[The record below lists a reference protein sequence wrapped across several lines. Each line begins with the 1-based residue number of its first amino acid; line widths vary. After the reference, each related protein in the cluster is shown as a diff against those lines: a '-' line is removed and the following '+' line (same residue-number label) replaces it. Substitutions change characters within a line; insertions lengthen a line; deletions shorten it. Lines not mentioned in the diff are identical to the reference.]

1 MKTIQYL
8 VSGLLLIYSLISDAA
23 HYRDYVDYYV
33 DWYGS
38 IKASENTQVATAHQ
52 IFERLKK
59 LANKNPKFLNP
70 KLRVLKNKGRTPWA
84 RALRDG
90 NIVLWK
96 SAIEA
101 CYQGARSKE
110 EIEAR
115 LAFVLGHELGHLAKD
130 DYWHL
135 DIACM
140 FSTKKCKTS
149 RFFTKE
155 RMIKELR
162 ADGEGYA
169 YAALAGYRVDLLLG
183 KKPFL
188 SYWLKQIKPPK
199 NSPYPPIKE
208 RVAVLQ
214 KYLQNIQKKL
224 TFFDFGVR
232 LSHFE
237 RCDDGEYFLRE
248 FQHIFPAREVLNNM
262 GFCYLQRA
270 RQKMKSERAYF
281 YWMPLVLDVETLAAS
296 LKTPSYFSIS
306 FKSLKQAAASGQ
318 GEGFLKEAM
327 IYFKKA
333 VEADQGY
340 LPAQLNLAVT
350 YLYLGKPHKARSV
363 LEEAQ
368 HLAPDNLEIQA
379 LQALALYEQS
389 EVDLDLW
396 PRTVARLE
404 KMAIKAQAPP
414 ALLYNLARLLEIR
427 PRPGQAR
434 QYWNRLARM
443 ADSLPTPI
451 RMHVCQQQSVVENC
465 FFQNGQTSP
474 KAAPWEWPIPF
485 TWQALSTQVSVR
497 IKLNQWKKTPF
508 DWYREKLHGHIYQH
522 PDGHVEVL
530 ELDDFMQMQVLKGG
544 DLGTV
549 KNLSE
554 YCGQPLRQRQLA
566 RGVLWTCGEWAAL
579 VFEDKVQEVWRVLG
593 R

>member
-1 MKTIQYL
+1 M
-8 VSGLLLIYSLISDAA
+8 
-23 HYRDYVDYYV
+23 
-33 DWYGS
+33 
-38 IKASENTQVATAHQ
+38 
-52 IFERLKK
+52 
-59 LANKNPKFLNP
+59 
-70 KLRVLKNKGRTPWA
+70 
-84 RALRDG
+84 
-90 NIVLWK
+90 LW
-96 SAIEA
+96 
-101 CYQGARSKE
+101 
-110 EIEAR
+110 
-115 LAFVLGHELGHLAKD
+115 
-130 DYWHL
+130 
-135 DIACM
+135 
-140 FSTKKCKTS
+140 
-149 RFFTKE
+149 FT
-155 RMIKELR
+155 
-162 ADGEGYA
+162 
-169 YAALAGYRVDLLLG
+169 AALAGYRVDLLLG

-188 SYWLKQIKPPK
+188 RHWLKQIKPPK

-281 YWMPLVLDVETLAAS
+281 YWMPLVLDVETLAAI

-363 LEEAQ
+363 LEEA
-368 HLAPDNLEIQA
+368 HSNAPDNLEIQA

-451 RMHVCQQQSVVENC
+451 RIHVCQQQSKQRQTMLAHLNRCPKCYHHWLETASYVQSFQPKKISFLKKLEN
-465 FFQNGQTSP
+465 FLTKAFQP
-474 KAAPWEWPIPF
+474 
-485 TWQALSTQVSVR
+485 ALDNWKPLVSVTVTAVLVVAVLLY
-497 IKLNQWKKTPF
+497 IIPPTKTPIAPI
-508 DWYREKLHGHIYQH
+508 DASYIAVNTHN
-522 PDGHVEVL
+522 PDGFNQILENLPIETMTLGFDEVESSPAAQAFTAGIEYGQAVLTNTTPSPELTAYADTDEYKLGRWFVLLWTVAQTQQPMPIDFWTQQAAIGAELEMRFNKRPPDETTKTVLEVL
-530 ELDDFMQMQVLKGG
+530 
-544 DLGTV
+544 T
-549 KNLSE
+549 NL
-554 YCGQPLRQRQLA
+554 QPLLIELKTQPNNRRLIYLLSRDIEMA
-566 RGVLWTCGEWAAL
+566 MNGISEL
-579 VFEDKVQEVWRVLG
+579 
-593 R
+593 